1 MKIRAIGPGDA
12 EYPVNIRDIYDPP
25 AILYVKGEML
35 PQDEVAVA
43 LVGTRRPTH
52 YGIQACRKL
61 AYDLAMRGI
70 TIVSGMAVGIDTEAH
85 RGALAAGGRTIA
97 VLGSGHNNIYPRQ
110 NIGLYAE
117 ITGRGAVISE
127 FPNATAPFKWNFPRR
142 NRIISG
148 LSLGVV
154 VVEAPKKSG
163 ALITVDFALEQGRD
177 VFALPGRA
185 GSLTSEGTHRII
197 KEGARLVE
205 NADDIIEEIGPR
217 LGRLQGSVGAEL
229 RPGPGLSA
237 QEERVFKLLTDEPR
251 NVDTLLEESGLS
263 ASVILSSLT
272 QLTVK
277 RLAQELPGKRFVTA
291 LRR

>member
-1 MKIRAIGPGDA
+1 MKIRTIRLEDA
-12 EYPVNIRDIYDPP
+12 EYPVILRDIYDPP

-35 PQDEVAVA
+35 PQDKAAVA

-52 YGIQACRKL
+52 YGMQACRKL

-70 TIVSGMAVGIDTEAH
+70 TVVSGMAVGIDTEAH

-110 NIGLYAE
+110 NIGLYNE
-117 ITGRGAVISE
+117 IAGQGAVISE

-154 VVEAPKKSG
+154 VVEAPRKSG
-163 ALITVDFALEQGRD
+163 GLLSVDFALEQGRE

-185 GSLTSEGTHRII
+185 GALTSEGTHRLI
-197 KEGARLVE
+197 KEGARLAE
-205 NADDIIEEIGPR
+205 SADDIIEEIGAR
-217 LGRLQGSVGAEL
+217 LDKLQGPSGAESRVGL
-229 RPGPGLSA
+229 RLSA

-251 NVDTLLEESGLS
+251 DVDTLLEESGMPVS
-263 ASVILSSLT
+263 AILSSLT

-291 LRR
+291 SRR